1 MCNKDKLKKLL
12 SKYRL
17 DIGYG
22 DTDMN
27 CEFSFSRNDGFWSD
41 EYVDETTQ
49 VRMSEEMAA
58 PILAVIEDVIPDAY
72 DYYYENLPVRK
83 AEAKLIYQ
91 RMQEVRIKVFENPSD
106 PSLGKIAERLRY
118 SEFAWDYHDNDS
130 KERILFKRRHELA
143 ALYKLFMLWLGN
155 GENLF
160 FDFVV
165 TGP

>member
-17 DIGYG
+17 NIGYG
-22 DTDMN
+22 DTYMHR
-27 CEFSFSRNDGFWSD
+27 EFSFSRDEGFAGPLFID
-41 EYVDETTQ
+41 ESTELS
-49 VRMSEEMAA
+49 MSEEMAA

-72 DYYYENLPVRK
+72 DYYYETLPIRK
-83 AEAKLIYQ
+83 AEAKQIYQ
-91 RMQEVRIKVFENPSD
+91 RMQEVRLKVLENPSD
-106 PSLGKIAERLRY
+106 SSLGKIVERLRY
-118 SEFAWDYHDNDS
+118 SDFAWDYHDNDS
-130 KERILFKRRHELA
+130 QERILFKRRHEIA
-143 ALYKLFMLWLGN
+143 ALYKLFMLWLSN